1 MTSRSHVHCLLLT
14 FFLALF
20 TVGAAAA
27 QTTGNV
33 AIRFLDEPIEDLRA
47 YSENVL
53 STSARTAP
61 VNALGQRSV
70 ATTDVLLLPYFESDR
85 RDPAGVNTMF
95 AVRNETA
102 RATSVRILYLG
113 VLGAVENAVEEIE
126 LAPHATRTINLR
138 DVAGLPADADGVA
151 RGMVVLGAIGRDGGS
166 ERLSGDFFFVDP
178 ATDYATGNTLLNMSL
193 DDPGNEFC
201 AEWSSRFFRGGSFSG
216 SSTFRVVVDVPGG
229 AQEYDAP
236 TAIGTVYDEAGTAV
250 RSFEIRTDM
259 NTFQLASAEI
269 APNGTAFGS
278 LSLRFPDSEG
288 VVLVEHSGLHRLSV
302 ALKGACR
309 DEVIE

>member
-1 MTSRSHVHCLLLT
+1 MTSKCLVRSLALT

-20 TVGAAAA
+20 TVGTASA

-33 AIRFLDEPIEDLRA
+33 AIRFLDEPVEDLRA

-53 STSARTAP
+53 TTSSQTAP
-61 VNALGQRSV
+61 VNAIGQRSV
-70 ATTDVLLLPYFESDR
+70 ATSDVLLLPYFETDR
-85 RDPAGVNTMF
+85 RDSDGVNTMF

-102 RATSVRILYLG
+102 EPVPVRILYLG

-138 DVAGLPADADGVA
+138 DVQGLPADDDGIA

-216 SSTFRVVVDVPGG
+216 SSSFRVVVDVPGG

-236 TAIGTVYDEAGTAV
+236 TAVGTVYDEAGTAV

-259 NTFQLASAEI
+259 NTFRLSSEEI
-269 APNGTAFGS
+269 APEGTDFGS

-288 VVLVEHSGLHRLSV
+288 VILVEHSGFHRLSV

-309 DEVIE
+309 DSVAD